1 MRATSGTVLP
11 VNTPY
16 SQRFSYMGTSQKH
29 RGCHGRAEV
38 GTCFVGGQILHGGTA
53 LADLDTTHLPSTA
66 KVTEVPA
73 CAMHLGLSW
82 HNRKLPQVF

>member
-1 MRATSGTVLP
+1 M
-11 VNTPY
+11 
-16 SQRFSYMGTSQKH
+16 
-29 RGCHGRAEV
+29 
-38 GTCFVGGQILHGGTA
+38 GGQMLHGGTA
-53 LADLDTTHLPSTA
+53 LADLDTTHLHSTA